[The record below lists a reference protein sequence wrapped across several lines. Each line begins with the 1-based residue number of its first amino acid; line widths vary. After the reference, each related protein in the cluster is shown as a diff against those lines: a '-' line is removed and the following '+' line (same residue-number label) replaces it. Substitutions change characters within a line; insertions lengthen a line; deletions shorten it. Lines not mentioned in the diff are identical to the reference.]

1 MSATTFNFP
10 QSFAV
15 PGGVDLKPGWLRPLA
30 ICLIVAL
37 HVALFVKLAA
47 PPAVVVTPLG
57 AVEVVMVAEGDNIAV
72 APAKAVPLPAFK
84 PPEPVQTT
92 APPPPPAAVTPPPP
106 PPPPVQTP
114 VPVPVTPVAAPPPPP
129 VSVPLPVEQAP
140 DPVLL
145 PPPPPMPDLKKI
157 EMEQQKLQQQK
168 MQQIRHEE
176 KIKQERRKQELQ
188 HQKLL
193 REKLARKRALARHLH
208 DVQMAKARS
217 AARASAAAQAR
228 RQGARHAVAA
238 VNGMSPATY
247 GRKILML
254 IQAHKFYP
262 EAARAG
268 GVTGSVGVSFSVG
281 ASGRVTGASVTHSS
295 GSAIL
300 DSAARRTV
308 LSVHAPPPPNGAF
321 HGSTSIH
328 FSLH

>member
-1 MSATTFNFP
+1 MSAATFHLS
-10 QSFAV
+10 QDFAK
-15 PGGVDLKPGWLRPLA
+15 PGSADLKPGWLRPLA
-30 ICLIVAL
+30 ISLILAL
-37 HVALFVKLAA
+37 HVGLFLKLAA

-57 AVEVVMVAEGDNIAV
+57 AVEVVMVAEGENIAA

-84 PPEPVQTT
+84 PPEPVQAA

-106 PPPPVQTP
+106 PPIQTP
-114 VPVPVTPVAAPPPPP
+114 TPVTPVAAPPPPP
-129 VSVPLPVEQAP
+129 VSVPLPVQQAP

-157 EMEQQKLQQQK
+157 EMEQQKLHQQK
-168 MQQIRHEE
+168 LQQIRHEE
-176 KIKQERRKQELQ
+176 KVREEKVRQEQQ

-208 DVQMAKARS
+208 DVQMARARS

-247 GRKILML
+247 GRRILML

-262 EAARAG
+262 EQARARG
-268 GVTGSVGVSFSVG
+268 DTGSVGISFSVG
-281 ASGRVTGASVTHSS
+281 ASGRITGASVTSSS
-295 GSAIL
+295 GSSVL

-308 LSVHAPPPPNGAF
+308 LSVHAPPPPSGAF

-328 FSLH
+328 YSLH